1 VASWGIHTEVEFH
14 KWEGEM
20 GVFDGKVAWVTG
32 AGTGI
37 GKAGALMF
45 AREGASVALIGRRRD
60 KLDEVATAI
69 HAAGGTA
76 TVEALDVADRA
87 KVGAAAARLLQRF
100 RRVDILVN
108 NAGLNVT
115 NRRLDE
121 ITPEDW
127 DHVIAVNLTGA
138 FNMAMAAM
146 PTMREQKDGLIINV
160 ASTAAKRV
168 SGVAGIAYSASKFGM
183 LGMSLSLTQEAWK
196 FGVRACCLCPDDVNT
211 PIMARRKVKY
221 PPEVLEQFIQPEDL
235 AETMRFVALMPRRT
249 SIPEMLIYPTNVRP
263 YTPAETG
270 LSS

>member
-1 VASWGIHTEVEFH
+1 MTAFA
-14 KWEGEM
+14 
-20 GVFDGKVAWVTG
+20 GKVVWMTG

-45 AREGASVALIGRRRD
+45 AQEGAAVALIGRRRD
-60 KLDEVATAI
+60 KLDEVAAEI
-69 HAAGGTA
+69 HAMGGTA
-76 TVEALDVADRA
+76 AVEALDVADRK
-87 KVGAAAARLLQRF
+87 KVGEAGERLLKRLG
-100 RRVDILVN
+100 RVDILVN
-108 NAGLNVT
+108 NAGLNVV

-121 ITPEDW
+121 IGAEDW
-127 DHVIAVNLTGA
+127 DYILAVNLTGA
-138 FNMAMAAM
+138 FNMVQAVMPAM
-146 PTMREQKDGLIINV
+146 RNQKDGLIINI

-196 FGVRACCLCPDDVNT
+196 FGIRACCLCPDDVNT

-249 SIPEMLIYPTNVRP
+249 SIPEMVIYPTNVRP
-263 YTPAETG
+263 YTPAESG
-270 LSS
+270 LTS

>member
-1 VASWGIHTEVEFH
+1 MTAFA
-14 KWEGEM
+14 
-20 GVFDGKVAWVTG
+20 GKVVWMTG

-45 AREGASVALIGRRRD
+45 AQEGAAVALIGRRRD
-60 KLDEVATAI
+60 KLDEVAAEIQAI
-69 HAAGGTA
+69 GGTA
-76 TVEALDVADRA
+76 VVEALDVADRK
-87 KVGAAAARLLQRF
+87 KVGEAGERLLKRLG
-100 RRVDILVN
+100 RVDILVN
-108 NAGLNVT
+108 NAGLNVV
-115 NRRLDE
+115 NRRLNE
-121 ITPEDW
+121 ITAEDW
-127 DHVIAVNLTGA
+127 DYILAVNLTGA
-138 FNMAMAAM
+138 FNMVQAAM
-146 PTMREQKDGLIINV
+146 PTMRNQKDGLIINI

-196 FGVRACCLCPDDVNT
+196 FGIRACCLCPDDVNT

-263 YTPAETG
+263 YTPAESG
-270 LSS
+270 LTS

>member
-1 VASWGIHTEVEFH
+1 MTAFA
-14 KWEGEM
+14 
-20 GVFDGKVAWVTG
+20 GKVVWVTG

-45 AREGASVALIGRRRD
+45 AQEGAAVALIGRRRD
-60 KLDEVATAI
+60 KLDEVAAEI
-69 HAAGGTA
+69 HAMGGTA
-76 TVEALDVADRA
+76 AVEALDVADRK
-87 KVGAAAARLLQRF
+87 KVGEAGERLLKRLG
-100 RRVDILVN
+100 RVDILVN
-108 NAGLNVT
+108 NAGLNVV

-121 ITPEDW
+121 IGAEDW
-127 DHVIAVNLTGA
+127 DYILAVNLTGA
-138 FNMAMAAM
+138 FNMVQAVMPAM
-146 PTMREQKDGLIINV
+146 RNQKDGLIINI

-196 FGVRACCLCPDDVNT
+196 FGIRACCLCPDDVNT

-249 SIPEMLIYPTNVRP
+249 SIPEMVIYPTNVRP
-263 YTPAETG
+263 YTPAESG
-270 LSS
+270 LTS

>member
-1 VASWGIHTEVEFH
+1 MTAFA
-14 KWEGEM
+14 
-20 GVFDGKVAWVTG
+20 GKVVWMTG

-45 AREGASVALIGRRRD
+45 AQEGAAVALIGRRRD
-60 KLDEVATAI
+60 KLDEVAAEIQAI
-69 HAAGGTA
+69 GGKSA
-76 TVEALDVADRA
+76 VEALDVADRK
-87 KVGAAAARLLQRF
+87 KVGEAGERLLKRLG
-100 RRVDILVN
+100 RVDILVN
-108 NAGLNVT
+108 NAGLNVV
-115 NRRLDE
+115 NRRLNE
-121 ITPEDW
+121 ITAEDW
-127 DHVIAVNLTGA
+127 DYILAVNLTGA
-138 FNMAMAAM
+138 FNMVQAVM
-146 PTMREQKDGLIINV
+146 PTMRNQQDGLIINI

-196 FGVRACCLCPDDVNT
+196 FGIRACCLCPDDVNT

-263 YTPAETG
+263 YTPAESG
-270 LSS
+270 LTS

>member
-1 VASWGIHTEVEFH
+1 MTAFA
-14 KWEGEM
+14 
-20 GVFDGKVAWVTG
+20 GKVVWMTG

-45 AREGASVALIGRRRD
+45 AQEGAAVALIGRRRD
-60 KLDEVATAI
+60 KLDEVAAEIQAI
-69 HAAGGTA
+69 GGKAA
-76 TVEALDVADRA
+76 VEALDVADRE
-87 KVGAAAARLLQRF
+87 KVGEAGERLLKRLG
-100 RRVDILVN
+100 RVDILVN
-108 NAGLNVT
+108 NAGLNVV
-115 NRRLDE
+115 NRRLDD
-121 ITPEDW
+121 ITAEDW
-127 DHVIAVNLTGA
+127 DYILAVNLTGA
-138 FNMAMAAM
+138 FNMVQAVM
-146 PTMREQKDGLIINV
+146 PTMRNQKDGLIINI

-196 FGVRACCLCPDDVNT
+196 FGIRACCLCPDDVNT

-263 YTPAETG
+263 YTPAESG
-270 LSS
+270 LPS

>member
-1 VASWGIHTEVEFH
+1 MTAFA
-14 KWEGEM
+14 
-20 GVFDGKVAWVTG
+20 GKVVWMTG

-45 AREGASVALIGRRRD
+45 AQEGAAVALIGRRRD
-60 KLDEVATAI
+60 KLDEVAAEIQAI
-69 HAAGGTA
+69 GGKSA
-76 TVEALDVADRA
+76 VEALDVADRK
-87 KVGAAAARLLQRF
+87 KVGEAGERLLKRLG
-100 RRVDILVN
+100 RVDILVN
-108 NAGLNVT
+108 NAGLNVV
-115 NRRLDE
+115 NRRLND
-121 ITPEDW
+121 ITAEDW
-127 DHVIAVNLTGA
+127 DYILAVNLTGA
-138 FNMAMAAM
+138 FNMVQAAM
-146 PTMREQKDGLIINV
+146 PTMRNQKDGLIINI

-196 FGVRACCLCPDDVNT
+196 FGIRACCLCPDDVNT

-263 YTPAETG
+263 YTPAESG
-270 LSS
+270 LTS

>member
-1 VASWGIHTEVEFH
+1 MTAFA
-14 KWEGEM
+14 
-20 GVFDGKVAWVTG
+20 GKVVWMTG

-45 AREGASVALIGRRRD
+45 AREGAAVALIGRRRD
-60 KLDEVATAI
+60 TLEEVAAEI
-69 HAAGGTA
+69 QALGGTA
-76 TVEALDVADRA
+76 AVEALDVADRA
-87 KVGAAAARLLQRF
+87 KVGAAGERLLARLG
-100 RRVDILVN
+100 RVDILVN
-108 NAGLNVT
+108 NAGLNVV

-121 ITPEDW
+121 VTAEDW
-127 DHVIAVNLTGA
+127 DYILAVNLTGA
-138 FNMAMAAM
+138 FNMVQAVMPAM
-146 PTMREQKDGLIINV
+146 RRQKDGLIINI

-196 FGVRACCLCPDDVNT
+196 FGIRACCLCPDDVNT

-249 SIPEMLIYPTNVRP
+249 SIPEMIIYPTNIRP
-263 YTPAETG
+263 YTPAESG

>member
-1 VASWGIHTEVEFH
+1 MTAFA
-14 KWEGEM
+14 
-20 GVFDGKVAWVTG
+20 GKVVWMTG

-45 AREGASVALIGRRRD
+45 AQEGAAVALIGRRRD
-60 KLDEVATAI
+60 KLDEVAAEIQAI
-69 HAAGGTA
+69 GGKAA
-76 TVEALDVADRA
+76 VEALDVADRK
-87 KVGAAAARLLQRF
+87 KVGKAGERLLKRLG
-100 RRVDILVN
+100 RVDILVN
-108 NAGLNVT
+108 NAGLNVV
-115 NRRLDE
+115 NRRLNE
-121 ITPEDW
+121 ITDEDW
-127 DHVIAVNLTGA
+127 DYILAVNLTGA
-138 FNMAMAAM
+138 FNMVQAAM
-146 PTMREQKDGLIINV
+146 PTMRNQKDGLIINI

-196 FGVRACCLCPDDVNT
+196 FGIRACCLCPDDVNT

-263 YTPAETG
+263 YTPAESG
-270 LSS
+270 LPS

>member
-1 VASWGIHTEVEFH
+1 MTAFA
-14 KWEGEM
+14 
-20 GVFDGKVAWVTG
+20 GKVVWMTG

-45 AREGASVALIGRRRD
+45 AREGAAVALIGRRRD
-60 KLDEVATAI
+60 KLDEVAAEIQAI
-69 HAAGGTA
+69 GGTA
-76 TVEALDVADRA
+76 AVEALDVADRK
-87 KVGAAAARLLQRF
+87 KVGEAGERLLKRLE
-100 RRVDILVN
+100 RVDILVN
-108 NAGLNVT
+108 NAGLNIA
-115 NRRLDE
+115 NRRLNE
-121 ITPEDW
+121 ITAEDW
-127 DHVIAVNLTGA
+127 DHILAVNLTGA
-138 FNMAMAAM
+138 FNMVQAAM
-146 PTMREQKDGLIINV
+146 PTMRNQKDGLIINI

-196 FGVRACCLCPDDVNT
+196 FGIRACCLCPDDVNT

-263 YTPAETG
+263 YTPAESG
-270 LSS
+270 LPS

>member
-1 VASWGIHTEVEFH
+1 MTAFA
-14 KWEGEM
+14 
-20 GVFDGKVAWVTG
+20 GKVVWMTG

-45 AREGASVALIGRRRD
+45 AQEGAAVALMGRRRD
-60 KLDEVATAI
+60 KLDEVAAEIQAI
-69 HAAGGTA
+69 GGKAA
-76 TVEALDVADRA
+76 VEALDVADRK
-87 KVGAAAARLLQRF
+87 KVGEAGERLLKRLG
-100 RRVDILVN
+100 RVDILVN
-108 NAGLNVT
+108 NAGRNVV
-115 NRRLDE
+115 NRRLDD
-121 ITPEDW
+121 ITAEDW
-127 DHVIAVNLTGA
+127 DYILAVNLTGA
-138 FNMAMAAM
+138 FNMVQAVM
-146 PTMREQKDGLIINV
+146 PTMRNQKDGLIINI

-196 FGVRACCLCPDDVNT
+196 FGIRACCLCPDDVNT

-263 YTPAETG
+263 YTPAESG
-270 LSS
+270 LTS

>member
-1 VASWGIHTEVEFH
+1 MTAFA
-14 KWEGEM
+14 
-20 GVFDGKVAWVTG
+20 GKVVWMTG

-45 AREGASVALIGRRRD
+45 AQEGAAVALIGRRRD
-60 KLDEVATAI
+60 KLDEVAAEIQAI
-69 HAAGGTA
+69 GGKAA
-76 TVEALDVADRA
+76 VEALDVADRK
-87 KVGAAAARLLQRF
+87 KVGEAGERLLKRLG
-100 RRVDILVN
+100 RVDILVN
-108 NAGLNVT
+108 NAGLNVV
-115 NRRLDE
+115 NRRLNE
-121 ITPEDW
+121 ITAEDW
-127 DHVIAVNLTGA
+127 DYILAVNLTGA
-138 FNMAMAAM
+138 FNMVQAVM
-146 PTMREQKDGLIINV
+146 PTMRDQQDGLIINI

-196 FGVRACCLCPDDVNT
+196 FGIRACCLCPDDVNT

-263 YTPAETG
+263 YTPAESG
-270 LSS
+270 LTS

>member
-1 VASWGIHTEVEFH
+1 MTAFA
-14 KWEGEM
+14 
-20 GVFDGKVAWVTG
+20 GKVVWMTG

-45 AREGASVALIGRRRD
+45 AQEGAAVALIGRRRD
-60 KLDEVATAI
+60 KLDEVAAEIQAI
-69 HAAGGTA
+69 GGKAA
-76 TVEALDVADRA
+76 VEALDVADRK
-87 KVGAAAARLLQRF
+87 KVGEAGERLLKRLG
-100 RRVDILVN
+100 RVDILVN
-108 NAGLNVT
+108 NAGLNVV
-115 NRRLDE
+115 NRRLNE
-121 ITPEDW
+121 ITAEDW
-127 DHVIAVNLTGA
+127 DYILAVNLTGA
-138 FNMAMAAM
+138 FNMVQAAM
-146 PTMREQKDGLIINV
+146 PTMRNQKDGLIINI

-196 FGVRACCLCPDDVNT
+196 FGIRACCLCPDDVNT

-263 YTPAETG
+263 YTPAESG
-270 LSS
+270 LTS

>member
-1 VASWGIHTEVEFH
+1 MTAFA
-14 KWEGEM
+14 
-20 GVFDGKVAWVTG
+20 GKVVWMTG

-45 AREGASVALIGRRRD
+45 AQEGAAVALIGRRRD
-60 KLDEVATAI
+60 KLDEVAAEI
-69 HAAGGTA
+69 QGIGGKAA
-76 TVEALDVADRA
+76 VEALDVADRK
-87 KVGAAAARLLQRF
+87 KVGEAGERLLKRLG
-100 RRVDILVN
+100 RVDILVN
-108 NAGLNVT
+108 NAGLNVV

-121 ITPEDW
+121 ITAEDW
-127 DHVIAVNLTGA
+127 DYILAVNLTGA
-138 FNMAMAAM
+138 FNMVQAAM
-146 PTMREQKDGLIINV
+146 PTMRNQQDGLIINI

-196 FGVRACCLCPDDVNT
+196 FGIRACCLCPDDVNT

-263 YTPAETG
+263 YTPAESG
-270 LSS
+270 LTS

>member
-1 VASWGIHTEVEFH
+1 MTAFA
-14 KWEGEM
+14 
-20 GVFDGKVAWVTG
+20 GKVVWMTG

-45 AREGASVALIGRRRD
+45 AQEGAAVALIGRRRD
-60 KLDEVATAI
+60 KLDEVAAEIQAI
-69 HAAGGTA
+69 GGKAA
-76 TVEALDVADRA
+76 VEALDVADRT
-87 KVGAAAARLLQRF
+87 KVGEAGERLLKRLG
-100 RRVDILVN
+100 RVDILVN
-108 NAGLNVT
+108 NAGLNVV
-115 NRRLDE
+115 NRRLNE
-121 ITPEDW
+121 ITAEDW
-127 DHVIAVNLTGA
+127 DYILAVNLTGA
-138 FNMAMAAM
+138 FNMVQAAM
-146 PTMREQKDGLIINV
+146 PTMRNQQDGLIINI

-196 FGVRACCLCPDDVNT
+196 FGIRACCLCPDDVNT

-263 YTPAETG
+263 YTPAESG
-270 LSS
+270 LTS

>member
-1 VASWGIHTEVEFH
+1 MTAFA
-14 KWEGEM
+14 
-20 GVFDGKVAWVTG
+20 GKVVWMTG

-45 AREGASVALIGRRRD
+45 AQEGAAVALIGRRRD
-60 KLDEVATAI
+60 KLDEVAAEIQAI
-69 HAAGGTA
+69 GGKAA
-76 TVEALDVADRA
+76 VEALDVADRK
-87 KVGAAAARLLQRF
+87 KVGEAGERLLKRLG
-100 RRVDILVN
+100 RVDILVN
-108 NAGLNVT
+108 NAGLNVV

-121 ITPEDW
+121 ITAEDW
-127 DHVIAVNLTGA
+127 DYILAVNLTGA
-138 FNMAMAAM
+138 FNMVQAAM
-146 PTMREQKDGLIINV
+146 PTMRNQKDGLIINI

-196 FGVRACCLCPDDVNT
+196 FGIRACCLCPDDVNT

-263 YTPAETG
+263 YTPAESG
-270 LSS
+270 LTS